1 MWTGR
6 ASMAPPP
13 TIDRIASRSRS
24 SLCVKSLMV
33 MRAMGTSL
41 QRTIGDGHPEEEAR
55 DEATDRGRRELRPRG
70 ALRWRSSVAS
80 RPTDSLRTVARHPSI
95 ASRPQPPESS
105 KRKLFHLF
113 YQSLA
118 ETQHD
123 SDHGWHGARIIDHRA
138 DAQTSIQLN
147 ILTHTF

>member
-41 QRTIGDGHPEEEAR
+41 QRTIGDGHPEEEAC
-55 DEATDRGRRELRPRG
+55 DEATDRGRKELRPRG
-70 ALRWRSSVAS
+70 ALRWRSSVAR

-95 ASRPQPPESS
+95 ASRPQPSRIRSGNYFNFVFNDLLQLRTFVTPVGMA
-105 KRKLFHLF
+105 
-113 YQSLA
+113 LA
-118 ETQHD
+118 LLL
-123 SDHGWHGARIIDHRA
+123 I
-138 DAQTSIQLN
+138 
-147 ILTHTF
+147 

>member
-6 ASMAPPP
+6 APMAPPP

-24 SLCVKSLMV
+24 SLCGKSLMV

-70 ALRWRSSVAS
+70 ALRWRSSVAR
-80 RPTDSLRTVARHPSI
+80 RPTDSLRTVARYPSI
-95 ASRPQPPESS
+95 ANRPQPPRARSENYFT
-105 KRKLFHLF
+105 LVFNHLPRLRTVATPAGMA
-113 YQSLA
+113 LA
-118 ETQHD
+118 T
-123 SDHGWHGARIIDHRA
+123 
-138 DAQTSIQLN
+138 
-147 ILTHTF
+147 